1 MGKKIEID
9 WAAIGDNICEILTV
23 SLRSRDRLEAEAK
36 AMNGTFE
43 GLVAAAITQI
53 ISKRIEIQ
61 LKSISH

>member
-1 MGKKIEID
+1 MGKNVEID
-9 WAAIGDNICEILTV
+9 WAEIGDNICEILTV

-53 ISKRIEIQ
+53 ISEQIEVQ
-61 LKSISH
+61 LKSKSH